1 MEVGVDFGTTKAIAA
16 WEEGGEV
23 RVSEPVPSVVWF
35 EEGGKKPPHV
45 GHVPPEDSS
54 AWVGQPGVKR
64 QFGDSGKR
72 RWFPQEVAA
81 HVLGELRARLPSPPA
96 GQTLSAVLTAPASW
110 GMRQRAVLR
119 EAAELAG
126 FQVRR
131 IVPEPEALAVWWSR
145 QPGGIEARALLTVNF
160 GGGTIDV
167 AVVETDASVVQ
178 TVAIGGAPLGGF
190 DLDALV
196 LHHAAQT
203 AKVDPENLR
212 GARLRRFM
220 AALENAKIGTLA
232 GQNGQLRFWRD
243 EGGEPVVVE
252 LRGEDILKR
261 SEPLLAA
268 ACQVVRETW
277 GRAGSRP
284 LAHCLLIGGSG
295 RIQRFRSQ
303 LVSDLEG
310 THLHECRGD
319 EIARGA
325 LIHAH
330 ALARRSG
337 LLLSALPRPVGIL
350 LGEGK
355 PCWMLQQGHSLPCR
369 QTGQFAA
376 KGPRPELRVHVVEG
390 GAQPGTHELLGT
402 VSLVLP
408 QPDAPQAPA
417 PGEKKDEELPF
428 GVTLD
433 MDAEFEIVAEVRA
446 AGQGHRE
453 TVRSPARL
461 NPTQKSV
468 MGRRIGEWVESRRAA
483 HPREARDERLQ
494 AVAREAK
501 ELAGTLERK
510 GVAETA
516 RRLREV
522 AELATHHLAA
532 GSRFAEGETRDWEQ
546 LRSRARLLRAL
557 GSVEGDWSVPS
568 TPLATDS
575 VSLGDSLLAA
585 AKGADRQWLTEA
597 QAELSSARKAGTL
610 RATVH
615 EVLPELPVGRG
626 RQVLA
631 VLAAPALTAPQ
642 LGQMLSGA
650 ETPWDRYTASCVALV
665 SEEPEVACGAL
676 GLLLDWAD
684 RAREDDAP
692 LGLAGPAGTL
702 PPVLSPLR
710 ALYPEGF
717 VSPFAWLL
725 WTSLRPGMGRD
736 WLPGALASRP
746 ATPLTRAVLGLATGR
761 LEAAPGDAPR
771 RLRLACELAL
781 ALAPQADKGALERL
795 ARWREEDVTALER
808 AVDALKAEART
819 RLVARAAVP
828 GQEAFLGWLLARFSA
843 APGGLVPLLRPT
855 LERTPEQVTLWRA
868 IVGFAS
874 RELEQLA
881 VDVLL
886 RGRGSSAAQEGPL
899 GYLRSLTGK
908 VGASAARFYELVAR
922 KHSEGKLGL
931 AGVLC
936 AVWTW
941 MVAPELRPAVARL
954 LRGTPE
960 KEVR

>member
-45 GHVPPEDSS
+45 GHLPPEDSPS
-54 AWVGQPGVKR
+54 WVGQPGVKR

-81 HVLGELRARLPSPPA
+81 HVLGELRARLPKPPA
-96 GQTLSAVLTAPASW
+96 GQPLSAVLTAPASW

-131 IVPEPEALAVWWSR
+131 VVPEPEALAVWWSR
-145 QPGGIEARALLTVNF
+145 QPGRSEARALLTVNF

-167 AVVETDASVVQ
+167 AVVETDDSLVE
-178 TVAIGGAPLGGF
+178 TVSIGGAPIGGF

-220 AALENAKIGTLA
+220 AALENAKIATLA

-252 LRGEDILKR
+252 LRGEEILER
-261 SEPLLAA
+261 SEPLLSA
-268 ACQVVRETW
+268 ACRVVRETW
-277 GRAGSRP
+277 SHAGSRP
-284 LAHCLLIGGSG
+284 LAHCLLIGGSA

-303 LVSDLEG
+303 LVSDLKG
-310 THLHECRGD
+310 TRFHECQGD

-330 ALARRSG
+330 ALARRDG
-337 LLLSALPRPVGIL
+337 LLLSALPKPVGIL

-355 PCWMLQQGHSLPCR
+355 PCWVLQQGQSLPCR
-369 QTGQFAA
+369 KREQFAV
-376 KGPRPELRVHVVEG
+376 KGPQSELRIHVVEG

-408 QPDAPQAPA
+408 PKDAAQAPA
-417 PGEKKDEELPF
+417 PGEKKEEERPF
-428 GVTLD
+428 TVTLD
-433 MDAEFEIVAEVRA
+433 MDAEFEIAAEVRMDSRS
-446 AGQGHRE
+446 HRE
-453 TVRSPARL
+453 TVASPARL

-483 HPREARDERLQ
+483 HPHEARAERLQ

-501 ELAGTLERK
+501 ELAGALERK
-510 GVAETA
+510 GVAESA

-522 AELATHHLAA
+522 AESATQRLAA
-532 GSRFAEGETRDWEQ
+532 GGSFAEGETREWEK
-546 LRSRARLLRAL
+546 LRARARLLRAL
-557 GSVEGDWSVPS
+557 ASVEGDWSVPS
-568 TPLATDS
+568 TLPATDS
-575 VSLGDSLLAA
+575 VSVGESLLAA

-597 QAELSSARKAGTL
+597 QAELSAARKAGTL
-610 RATVH
+610 RATVN
-615 EVLPELPVGRG
+615 EVLPELPAGRG

-631 VLAAPALTAPQ
+631 VLAAPVLSAPQ
-642 LGQMLSGA
+642 LGQALSGA
-650 ETPWDRYTASCVALV
+650 ETPWGRYTASCVALT
-665 SEEPEVACGAL
+665 SEEPEAACGAL

-692 LGLAGPAGTL
+692 LGLTGLAGRL
-702 PPVLSPLR
+702 PPALSTLR

-725 WTSLRPGMGRD
+725 WTALRPGTGRD
-736 WLPGALASRP
+736 WVPGALASR
-746 ATPLTRAVLGLATGR
+746 AGTPLTRAMLALATGR
-761 LEAAPGDAPR
+761 LEASPDDAPR
-771 RLRLACELAL
+771 RLRLACDLAL
-781 ALAPQADKGALERL
+781 ALAPEANEGALERL

-808 AVDALKAEART
+808 AVDTLETQART

-828 GQEAFLGWLLARFSA
+828 GRETFLGWLLARFSE
-843 APGGLVPLLRPT
+843 APGGLVPLLHPM
-855 LERTPEQVTLWRA
+855 LEQTPEQVTLWRA
-868 IVGFAS
+868 LVGFAS
-874 RELEQLA
+874 QELERLA
-881 VDVLL
+881 VEVLL
-886 RGRGSSAAQEGPL
+886 RRPGSAAELEGPL

-908 VGASAARFYELVAR
+908 VGANAMRFYELVGR
-922 KHSEGKLGL
+922 VRSGGKLGL
-931 AGVLC
+931 AGVLR
-936 AVWTW
+936 ALWTW
-941 MVAPELRPAVARL
+941 LVAPELRPAVARL
-954 LRGTPE
+954 LRPGE
-960 KEVR
+960 GVR